1 MAQINKPAMH
11 THDTYIET
19 LTAAGNMSNKGLTII
34 NYDQGSD
41 VNTLVDGD
49 YNGQVKYVYN
59 ADDEVVLV
67 TPSSFSAGSTAQIA
81 VKETI
86 QFVWF
91 NDGTTSSWYVM
102 GEVTIA

>member
-1 MAQINKPAMH
+1 MH

-19 LTAAGNMSNKGLTII
+19 LTAAGNMSNKGLSII

-49 YNGQVKYVYN
+49 YNGQIKYVYN

-86 QFVWF
+86 QFVWYD
-91 NDGTTSSWYVM
+91 DGTTGSWYVM

>member
-19 LTAAGNMSNKGLTII
+19 LTDAGNISNKGLTII
-34 NYDQGSD
+34 NYDQNSD

-49 YNGQVKYVYN
+49 YNGQIKYVYN

-86 QFVWF
+86 QFVWYD
-91 NDGTTSSWYVM
+91 DGTTKSWYVM